1 MNVFEFAMQMEK
13 DGEKFY
19 REIANKTK
27 DAGLKKIF
35 NTLADEEV
43 IHYNT
48 FKSLHEKSAAKA
60 VESNVLEKA
69 KNIFTEMKAKGSIQ
83 VSDETAQVDAYKQA
97 MKAEEEAYTFYEKKA
112 AEVTD
117 EGEKNILLT
126 FAREERRHYRLLE
139 NVIDFVSRPEQWL
152 EDAEFANMDQY

>member
-13 DGEKFY
+13 DGEAFY
-19 REIANKTK
+19 REIAQNTQ
-27 DAGLKKIF
+27 DAGLQKIF

-48 FKSLHEKSAAKA
+48 FKNLYEKTSAEA
-60 VESNVLEKA
+60 VESNVLQKA
-69 KNIFTEMKAKGSIQ
+69 KNIFTEMKAKGD
-83 VSDETAQVDAYKQA
+83 VNVTADTSQIDAYKKA
-97 MKAEEEAYTFYEKKA
+97 MKAEEEAFLFYEKKA

-117 EGEKNILLT
+117 PAEEKVLLT

-139 NVIDFVSRPEQWL
+139 NVIEFVSRPDEWL
-152 EDAEFANMDQY
+152 ESAEFAHMDEY